1 MGLGALVG
9 GPGSA
14 HDGAMIDLRE
24 WEEDLERLQVTRA
37 PLRLGGRVIWIAG
50 HQAEQGEGQAATAA

>member
-1 MGLGALVG
+1 
-9 GPGSA
+9 
-14 HDGAMIDLRE
+14 MIDLRE

-50 HQAEQGEGQAATAA
+50 HQAEHGETQAVAAA

>member
-1 MGLGALVG
+1 
-9 GPGSA
+9 
-14 HDGAMIDLRE
+14 MIDLRE

-50 HQAEQGEGQAATAA
+50 HQAEQGEGPVATAA